1 MSTAPQVPGYT
12 LTGQL
17 GTGASATVWRGRRVA
32 DGLPV
37 AVKVVAPRG
46 GRVDEALQEAGLL
59 ARVRHQHVVHLYDV
73 LPLGGQDGGP
83 PAVALVTQLAAGG
96 SLAQVLGR
104 RHLLSPGELVTV
116 LQPVAG
122 ALADLHRIGVVH
134 GDLSTGNIVFRE
146 DGMPLLADL
155 GTARIVGEQ
164 RLSGV
169 GTGAGDGMVAPEVVE
184 GFPAT
189 QESDVY
195 QVGALARLALTG
207 QVPGPGFDRPPL
219 VEVAPDLPGPLVDLV
234 ERCMA
239 GAPEDRPD
247 ADELAVALH
256 AVAPPEPVEVAPD
269 ADAAHGLTQRLRQ
282 VAQEDEAAR
291 AGRDQP
297 GAHRP
302 ERVGAGGRH
311 LGGGSQGSGR
321 RGARRREHGR
331 PAGEPHHGEP
341 HLGGQHDGGQHDG
354 RQRVRAVVGL
364 AVGAVL
370 LSMLVGLGWSW
381 GRSWW
386 GGSEASEPAQPAAQV
401 ADAESGAGDD
411 AAGVSAPAVASA
423 PPAAQPGPAPDARMA
438 DADGELADQDAIR
451 QVVQDLVDARAR
463 AWEATDPGL
472 LTTVLAAGSPVRDDE
487 NAELSRARE
496 AGLTYPR
503 VGFEVREL
511 AVQQEE
517 PDRLQVEVTVVR
529 EPLEARD
536 DGGWVLRTPSRS
548 ERVAL
553 ELVRQEGRW
562 LLWSWGEPG

>member
-37 AVKVVAPRG
+37 AVKVVAPVD
-46 GRVDEALQEAGLL
+46 GRVDEALREAGLL

-73 LPLGGQDGGP
+73 LPLRAQDGDP
-83 PAVALVTQLAAGG
+83 PAVALVTQLAGGG

-104 RHLLSPGELVTV
+104 RRLLSPGELVTV

-122 ALADLHRIGVVH
+122 ALADLHRLGVVH

-164 RLSGV
+164 RLRGV

-207 QVPGPGFDRPPL
+207 QVPGPGFDRPEL
-219 VEVAPDLPGPLVDLV
+219 AEVAPDLPGLLVDLV

-291 AGRDQP
+291 AGREQR

-302 ERVGAGGRH
+302 ERVDPDGRGPGTGRHGPRRPGARRKDPGRQAGGRQA
-311 LGGGSQGSGR
+311 GGGQ
-321 RGARRREHGR
+321 
-331 PAGEPHHGEP
+331 
-341 HLGGQHDGGQHDG
+341 DGGQ
-354 RQRVRAVVGL
+354 RTRAVVGL
-364 AVGAVL
+364 AVGAL
-370 LSMLVGLGWSW
+370 LLVMLAGVGWSL

-386 GGSEASEPAQPAAQV
+386 GGSEASEIANEPDAQV
-401 ADAESGAGDD
+401 ADAESGAAED
-411 AAGVSAPAVASA
+411 AAGVSAQAVPSPP
-423 PPAAQPGPAPDARMA
+423 PPAQHGP
-438 DADGELADQDAIR
+438 DADGEAVDADAVR
-451 QVVQDLVDARAR
+451 QVVQDLVSARAR

-472 LTTVLAAGSPVRDDE
+472 LTTVLAAGSPVHDDE
-487 NAELSRARE
+487 SAELSRARE
-496 AGLTYPR
+496 AGITYPR

-511 AVQQEE
+511 AVQHED
-517 PDRLQVEVTVVR
+517 PDRLHVEVTVVR

-536 DGGWVLRTPSRS
+536 GGGWVLRTPSRS

-562 LLWSWGEPG
+562 LLWSWAELG